1 MDGLGLD
8 KEAVEKGLVV
18 WLTTAGDWHLV
29 SQGGET
35 GEVGVVV
42 PWCWGLEEEEEV
54 MLVWGVGD
62 RTPLGVGGPS
72 GLLNRRVNWG
82 VLVGVGVVWVGVG
95 GDSFL
100 VWGSIPALLAEKVGL
115 GVWTLDRGEAT
126 LSGEKTETGEVILVS
141 LS

>member
-35 GEVGVVV
+35 GEVGVEV
-42 PWCWGLEEEEEV
+42 PWWGGLEEEEVV
-54 MLVWGVGD
+54 MVVWGVGS
-62 RTPLGVGGPS
+62 RTPLGVGCPS

-100 VWGSIPALLAEKVGL
+100 VC
-115 GVWTLDRGEAT
+115 GERVKNK
-126 LSGEKTETGEVILVS
+126 KT
-141 LS
+141 